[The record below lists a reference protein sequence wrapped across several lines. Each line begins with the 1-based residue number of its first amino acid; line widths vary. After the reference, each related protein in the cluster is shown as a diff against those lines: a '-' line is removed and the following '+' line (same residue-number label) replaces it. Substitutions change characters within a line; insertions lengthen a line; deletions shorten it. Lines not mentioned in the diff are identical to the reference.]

1 MSNPDNWKESAV
13 MIYVVA
19 TILVIAIFLCGIL
32 YTCSNQSNFKEWLI
46 KKLCCFYDPFGKAY
60 DNIKEEE
67 EEELMSETKIS
78 NSAFSLNDEDEEIDI
93 PLSDDDDIEN
103 NKKQV
108 QMSNMESY
116 RDDDAI

>member
-1 MSNPDNWKESAV
+1 
-13 MIYVVA
+13 MI
-19 TILVIAIFLCGIL
+19 
-32 YTCSNQSNFKEWLI
+32 Q
-46 KKLCCFYDPFGKAY
+46 
-60 DNIKEEE
+60 NIKADYETSTGKWGIWLL
-67 EEELMSETKIS
+67 ELLIS
-78 NSAFSLNDEDEEIDI
+78 NGTLLEDEEIEI

>member
-1 MSNPDNWKESAV
+1 
-13 MIYVVA
+13 
-19 TILVIAIFLCGIL
+19 
-32 YTCSNQSNFKEWLI
+32 
-46 KKLCCFYDPFGKAY
+46 
-60 DNIKEEE
+60 
-67 EEELMSETKIS
+67 MSETKIS
-78 NSAFSLNDEDEEIDI
+78 NSAFSLNDEDEEIEI